1 MGDMS
6 AADRESFFGS
16 LPAHEFMPLEAALRQ
31 ALLDFLHA
39 RPGPFPLG
47 EWIGRRMGGEIKNG
61 RDENGHAEISL
72 QGAEDMAPEG
82 NASVEAFF
90 EGLPVGSFSPA
101 EEALR
106 ESIFDFLA
114 SWRSQELAS
123 LTNACANPA
132 VQGCRRALLPKEVT
146 LAAWIERRIGGE
158 IELMKDTKG
167 HHIIHLTAVARPIV
181 TAKYNA
187 AMKAAQKS
195 AELPPAPPQYDPAAA
210 TAGAG
215 GAVASSGG
223 KGGGCKSSNSK
234 AFFAGLPRG
243 ELSPEEA
250 QLREAFLA
258 WLRRVPTPSY
268 LGDAGQDPEVQRAR
282 GALLP
287 PNVPLREWID
297 RRIGGEVEVRNEAR
311 KGERG
316 GKLEVVLRGSD
327 TAKAAASSA
336 TRGPAPGGPAPG
348 GDGGAEAFF
357 ASLPGDELTREELA
371 LREAVLG
378 YLEARAEDSP
388 SQQLLLADVCKDR
401 AIAQTRSAL
410 LPQQVPLRLWLE
422 KRIGGEI
429 EVIRDEMRGAFT
441 IQLRGAGAPAGN
453 TQAPGE
459 SKEKFFETLPE
470 DSFTNDEEKLREAL
484 MAFLERRKQ
493 HEGEG
498 PPTLSHAGSDPDIR
512 KCRVLVL
519 PKGVPVSLREW
530 IERRMG
536 GEIDTAQDANGQIL
550 FGIRGEVDL
559 AAAAAAANKR
569 KAENPYASGPYASG
583 GEARGKGQRPS
594 WGASP
599 PRQGGGPQ
607 PPPWKKA
614 RNGAFDGGWGSGPS
628 GRSQWR

>member
-297 RRIGGEVEVRNEAR
+297 RRIGGEVEVQKDAS
-311 KGERG
+311 
-316 GKLEVVLRGSD
+316 GKLEVSLRGA
-327 TAKAAASSA
+327 TKERGAGGKAPAAA
-336 TRGPAPGGPAPG
+336 GGY
-348 GDGGAEAFF
+348 EAFF
-357 ASLPGDELTREELA
+357 STLPGDQLTPEEVA

-378 YLEARAEDSP
+378 YLEAHAADPEPLMLAE
-388 SQQLLLADVCKDR
+388 ACKEPD
-401 AIAQTRSAL
+401 IAQRRSAL
-410 LPQQVPLRLWLE
+410 LPAHVPLRMWLE
-422 KRIGGEI
+422 RRIGGEI
-429 EVIRDEMRGAFT
+429 EVIRDEGKGGYVIRSKVS
-441 IQLRGAGAPAGN
+441 AGKEG
-453 TQAPGE
+453 
-459 SKEKFFETLPE
+459 KEKFFEDLPE
-470 DSFTNDEEKLREAL
+470 DRFSDNEEKMREAL
-484 MAFLERRKQ
+484 LAFLGRWKAEN
-493 HEGEG
+493 GG
-498 PPTLSHAGSDPDIR
+498 GGGAPPTLSHAGGDPEIR
-512 KCRVLVL
+512 RCRAVFL
-519 PKGVPVSLREW
+519 PKGTPVSLKDW
-530 IERRMG
+530 IERRVG
-536 GEIDTAQDANGQIL
+536 GEFEMLPDANGQYLI
-550 FGIRGEVDL
+550 GIRGELDPS
-559 AAAAAAANKR
+559 AAHKR
-569 KAENPYASGPYASG
+569 RPPVSG
-583 GEARGKGQRPS
+583 GQ
-594 WGASP
+594 
-599 PRQGGGPQ
+599 
-607 PPPWKKA
+607 
-614 RNGAFDGGWGSGPS
+614 
-628 GRSQWR
+628 